1 MPAPRAEAL
10 LTQWNWDPS
19 LILGI
24 LALAA
29 GYAYAV
35 GPYRRRRDLPPAGGG
50 RIAAFAAAE
59 LLLVFALISPLDAVG
74 DESLF
79 SAHMVQHLLLA
90 ALWPVLI
97 LVALTPWMV
106 RPVFTGP
113 LRGPFRFLTHPVAAI
128 ALFNLD
134 IYLWHFPYLYDLTLQ
149 NEGIHILEHLTFM
162 AFGLLNF
169 WPILSPIVEQRL
181 SYPLQVLYLF
191 ADGMFMM
198 VLGIVF
204 TFSPLVFYTPYVSA
218 PRLWGISPLS
228 DQQLGG
234 LIMWY
239 PGNLPYGVLL
249 VSAFYRWFDGREV
262 GAGIQSPTIDP
273 HLP

>member
-1 MPAPRAEAL
+1 MSAPRAEAL

-24 LALAA
+24 LAVAA

-35 GPYRRRRDLPPAGGG
+35 GPYRRRHDLPPVG
-50 RIAAFAAAE
+50 RGRVVSFVLAE
-59 LLLVFALISPLDAVG
+59 ILLVFTLMSPLDAIG
-74 DESLF
+74 DKYLF

-90 ALWPVLI
+90 TLWPL
-97 LVALTPWMV
+97 LMLLALPPWLV
-106 RPVFTGP
+106 RPIFSGP
-113 LRGPFRFLTHPVAAI
+113 LRAPAGFLTYPVAAI
-128 ALFNLD
+128 ALFTLD
-134 IYLWHFPYLYDLTLQ
+134 IYIWHFPYLYDLTLR
-149 NEGIHILEHLTFM
+149 NEGVHILEHLSFM
-162 AFGLLNF
+162 ALGLLNL
-169 WPILSPIVEQRL
+169 WPILSPIPAQRL
-181 SYPLQVLYLF
+181 DYPFQVLYLF
-191 ADGMFMM
+191 LDGMLMM

-204 TFSPLVFYTPYVSA
+204 TFSPLVFYTPYLAA
-218 PRLWGISPLS
+218 PRLWGISALS

-262 GAGIQSPTIDP
+262 GAAAQSPTIDP